1 MGARWDGAGDTGHS
15 TGPWGPTDAKKGRA
29 GRGRRPGN
37 ASRRTFSHAR
47 AVRGRG
53 RPPRRRPAPSAHG
66 RQRLPPPPLRRA
78 EALGPAAAPAG
89 GGGDETAGPARP
101 RSRSGGRCCPRPAA
115 PRRSQNKSPRRGG
128 GGRQRAAGRAAGRA
142 LAALRGRTGPALP
155 CAELS
160 PPRPPLPARRA
171 PRGPPSDQPRPS
183 EGREVS
189 VGCDKSRDGA
199 LPERCKCVALLH
211 SEALSQLAR
220 GCVVQKPPP
229 RKVSRVGPS
238 RVREGGTGRI
248 PVAEGWKC
256 VIRWAARRTPSPEH
270 RHVCCSKQFLRAT
283 AENASMELL
292 EVEWEAQTAADIQRG
307 QPGPGKSRSPSHTAL
322 RSGPNKPRAAKESS
336 RAAGRN
342 AAAMGERGSGA
353 EQRPAEPRGAEEAV
367 GANESRRDGG
377 GRRGKGVRGE
387 EEAAGERTGGIPGAF
402 R

>member
-183 EGREVS
+183 EGREAS

-211 SEALSQLAR
+211 SETLSQLAR
-220 GCVVQKPPP
+220 DCVVQKPPP
-229 RKVSRVGPS
+229 EKGVS
-238 RVREGGTGRI
+238 GR
-248 PVAEGWKC
+248 
-256 VIRWAARRTPSPEH
+256 S
-270 RHVCCSKQFLRAT
+270 
-283 AENASMELL
+283 
-292 EVEWEAQTAADIQRG
+292 
-307 QPGPGKSRSPSHTAL
+307 QPGQG
-322 RSGPNKPRAAKESS
+322 
-336 RAAGRN
+336 GRDGTHSCRRGLEMRYK
-342 AAAMGERGSGA
+342 MGC
-353 EQRPAEPRGAEEAV
+353 QTHAEPGAPPCLLFQTIPPGNSRKRFY
-367 GANESRRDGG
+367 GA
-377 GRRGKGVRGE
+377 
-387 EEAAGERTGGIPGAF
+387 TGS
-402 R
+402 